1 MKNKILLILC
11 VLCAFAKAQVGINTT
26 NPQGALDV
34 VSPNTGMV
42 VPRVSAI
49 ENVTTPDG
57 NPPVDGTIVYD
68 LSRNTLCIRISG
80 AWVCTNASG
89 ESTTTSTDTFETIS
103 NYIKASNT
111 NTNDQFG
118 SAISLSTD
126 GNILAVGAL
135 DEDSNVTGV
144 NGDQTNNTTSNA
156 GAVYIFTRSGIVWT
170 QEAYIKASN
179 TNNSDRFGSAVSLS
193 ADGNTLA
200 VGASGEGSNATGV
213 NGNQT
218 NNATSNAGAV
228 YIFTRSGTVWTQ
240 EAYIKA
246 SNTDEDDVFGLA
258 VSLSADG
265 NILAVGAE
273 GEDSN
278 ATGING
284 NQTNNAASNTGAV
297 YIFTRNGI
305 VWTQE
310 AYIKASNT
318 STAGLLGLFG
328 DTVSLSAGGSTLA
341 VGARAENSNA
351 TGINGDQAGG
361 VAFSSGAV
369 YIFTRS
375 NTIWTQ
381 EAYIKASNA
390 EAGDFFGNVISLSQD
405 GNTLAV
411 GALGEDS
418 NATGVNGDSSN
429 NGLNAS
435 GAVYIF
441 SRSGTVWTEEAY
453 LKSFESDANDFFGGF
468 LSLSADGNTL
478 AVAAQREDSN
488 ATGINGDL
496 ANNGA
501 GDSGAVYIFRR
512 QGSLWLEGRYI
523 KASNTDGGDQF
534 GSSIS
539 LNANGNTLV
548 VAAQREDSNATGIGG
563 DQTNNSANSSGA
575 VYVVE

>member
-1 MKNKILLILC
+1 
-11 VLCAFAKAQVGINTT
+11 
-26 NPQGALDV
+26 
-34 VSPNTGMV
+34 
-42 VPRVSAI
+42 
-49 ENVTTPDG
+49 
-57 NPPVDGTIVYD
+57 
-68 LSRNTLCIRISG
+68 
-80 AWVCTNASG
+80 
-89 ESTTTSTDTFETIS
+89 
-103 NYIKASNT
+103 
-111 NTNDQFG
+111 
-118 SAISLSTD
+118 
-126 GNILAVGAL
+126 
-135 DEDSNVTGV
+135 
-144 NGDQTNNTTSNA
+144 
-156 GAVYIFTRSGIVWT
+156 
-170 QEAYIKASN
+170 
-179 TNNSDRFGSAVSLS
+179 
-193 ADGNTLA
+193 
-200 VGASGEGSNATGV
+200 
-213 NGNQT
+213 
-218 NNATSNAGAV
+218 
-228 YIFTRSGTVWTQ
+228 
-240 EAYIKA
+240 
-246 SNTDEDDVFGLA
+246 
-258 VSLSADG
+258 LSADG

-284 NQTNNAASNTGAV
+284 NQTNNAASNAGAV

-453 LKSFESDANDFFGGF
+453 LKSFESDANDFFGEF

-523 KASNTDGGDQF
+523 KASNTDGGDFF

-563 DQTNNSANSSGA
+563 DQTNDSASFAGA

>member
-156 GAVYIFTRSGIVWT
+156 GAVYIFTRSG
-170 QEAYIKASN
+170 
-179 TNNSDRFGSAVSLS
+179 
-193 ADGNTLA
+193 
-200 VGASGEGSNATGV
+200 
-213 NGNQT
+213 
-218 NNATSNAGAV
+218 
-228 YIFTRSGTVWTQ
+228 TVWTQ

-284 NQTNNAASNTGAV
+284 NQTNNAASNAGAV

-453 LKSFESDANDFFGGF
+453 LKSFESDANDFFGEF
-468 LSLSADGNTL
+468 LSLSAGGNTL
-478 AVAAQREDSN
+478 AVAAKREDSN

-523 KASNTDGGDQF
+523 KASNTDGGDFF

-563 DQTNNSANSSGA
+563 DQTNDSASFAGA

>member
-179 TNNSDRFGSAVSLS
+179 TNSSDRFGSAVSLS

-273 GEDSN
+273 GEGSN

-284 NQTNNAASNTGAV
+284 NQTNNAASNAGAV

-351 TGINGDQAGG
+351 TGINGDQADG

-523 KASNTDGGDQF
+523 KASNTDSGDQF

-563 DQTNNSANSSGA
+563 DQTNNSTNFAGA